1 MKVKKSEI
9 QLLIAVIGILIAVC
23 TYFLVYTKF
32 NDLADNLE
40 SQNRSLSSEVATLE
54 VLEQRKTDYMDAT
67 EKMQAY
73 ITGFENRYPANILP
87 EDSIMMV
94 KNMEDATRTEI
105 ANISFGSI
113 AEVAYNAQAATDNSA
128 LAAATADAP
137 ADTAAAAADAAVSRT
152 DTTTVTTNS
161 PISTD
166 GTVYADT
173 HMYEVPLGISITC
186 TYDDF
191 KGLVRYIYSQQER
204 QSIQGVNISYNDA
217 DGMLSGNMNLNTY
230 YLMGTDKTYSEPYI
244 PGMPM
249 GVETIFGN
257 VE

>member
-113 AEVAYNAQAATDNSA
+113 AE
-128 LAAATADAP
+128 
-137 ADTAAAAADAAVSRT
+137 
-152 DTTTVTTNS
+152 
-161 PISTD
+161 
-166 GTVYADT
+166 
-173 HMYEVPLGISITC
+173 
-186 TYDDF
+186 
-191 KGLVRYIYSQQER
+191 
-204 QSIQGVNISYNDA
+204 
-217 DGMLSGNMNLNTY
+217 LSL
-230 YLMGTDKTYSEPYI
+230 I
-244 PGMPM
+244 H
-249 GVETIFGN
+249 I
-257 VE
+257 